1 LEEKKPAIGTPTK
14 EGNPDK
20 EFVEEAGTFLQVR
33 VFSSPLKII
42 LSLVAVGLSCFH
54 LYTGAFGNLY
64 VMFQRCIHIGLASI
78 LVFALFPFSKSS
90 PKNRLT
96 FIDGFFILLS
106 IAVYAYPIVAFDGMV
121 NRQGMPNTM
130 DLIFGGVAILVV
142 LESCRRVIG
151 LSVSII
157 AVILLLYAYYGPYIP
172 GMLGHRPFSL
182 SRIIGFQ
189 YMTTEGIFGIP
200 LGVSSTFVFLF
211 VLFGAFVIKCG
222 LGKFFTDLAMSVA
235 GGLPG
240 GPAKVAV
247 VASGFEGMISGSSVA
262 NVVGSGSF
270 TIPLMKRI
278 GYPPHFAG
286 AVEAVASTGGQ
297 FMPPVMGAGAFIM
310 ADFLGMPYTHIAL
323 LAFIPACLYYFGC
336 YMQIHFRAKKLG
348 MVGVPRAQLP
358 SLWGVLRRKGH
369 LLIPVATL
377 VYFLL
382 NNYSTTKVAFLA
394 IMATIIVGF
403 LQRGEDR
410 FTLRS
415 LYEALETGARTALG
429 VAVATA
435 CAGIIVG
442 VITMT
447 GLGLKFSVLIIDIS
461 QGIPLLTMVL
471 AAVACLIMGLGVPVT
486 ASYIIVATIVAP
498 AMVKIGILPIA
509 AHLFVFYFA
518 VLADITPPECIAA
531 FVAAGIAG
539 ANPMKTGVT
548 AFRLGIAAFIVP
560 FIFCFDSSLLGLGT
574 VPEVAYRILVSIGG
588 VIALAAVGELYLM
601 RRSRWYETAMLGGAA
616 ALLLL
621 PGWIDDLIGAAL
633 LGAVIFMQYLRNR
646 KEASLSPALGS

>member
-1 LEEKKPAIGTPTK
+1 
-14 EGNPDK
+14 
-20 EFVEEAGTFLQVR
+20 
-33 VFSSPLKII
+33 
-42 LSLVAVGLSCFH
+42 
-54 LYTGAFGNLY
+54 
-64 VMFQRCIHIGLASI
+64 
-78 LVFALFPFSKSS
+78 
-90 PKNRLT
+90 
-96 FIDGFFILLS
+96 
-106 IAVYAYPIVAFDGMV
+106 
-121 NRQGMPNTM
+121 
-130 DLIFGGVAILVV
+130 
-142 LESCRRVIG
+142 
-151 LSVSII
+151 
-157 AVILLLYAYYGPYIP
+157 
-172 GMLGHRPFSL
+172 
-182 SRIIGFQ
+182 
-189 YMTTEGIFGIP
+189 
-200 LGVSSTFVFLF
+200 
-211 VLFGAFVIKCG
+211 
-222 LGKFFTDLAMSVA
+222 
-235 GGLPG
+235 
-240 GPAKVAV
+240 
-247 VASGFEGMISGSSVA
+247 
-262 NVVGSGSF
+262 
-270 TIPLMKRI
+270 MKRI

-310 ADFLGMPYTHIAL
+310 ADFLGMPYTRIAL

-574 VPEVAYRILVSIGG
+574 VPEVAYRILVSIAG

-616 ALLLL
+616 AFLLL